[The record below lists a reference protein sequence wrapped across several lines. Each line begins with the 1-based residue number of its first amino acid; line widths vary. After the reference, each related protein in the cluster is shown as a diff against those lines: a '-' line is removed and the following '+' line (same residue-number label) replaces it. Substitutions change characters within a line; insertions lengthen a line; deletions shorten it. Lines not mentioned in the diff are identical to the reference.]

1 MTREKITFAGHSG
14 DMLAARLDRPKGKL
28 QTTAIF
34 AHCFTCSKDI
44 AAARRISQRLASMGV
59 AVLRFDFTGL
69 GHSGGDFANTDFS
82 SNVEDLVLAA
92 KYLEQNVGAPQ
103 LLIGHS
109 LGGAAVLR
117 AAGDIPSAKAVVT
130 IGAPSDPGHVL
141 KNFGSTLKEIEEKG
155 AAQVRLA
162 DRDFTIRKSFIDD
175 VSSAELLPRI
185 AKLNR
190 ALLVMHSPVDQ
201 VVGIDNASDIFVAAK
216 HPKSFITLEK
226 ADHLLTTPKDAEYAA
241 EVIAAW
247 ASRYIDLTPR
257 TSPEGAPEG
266 IVRSSESGPDGY
278 LQDISAG
285 PLHHILADE
294 PVDQGGTN
302 LGMTPHQLVSAAL
315 AACTSITLRMYAGR
329 KQWPLEH
336 IYVDVTHNKMHAK
349 DCEDCEST
357 EGMVSRFTRTIHLTG
372 DLTEDQRARMMEI
385 ANKCPV
391 HRTLTNE
398 VLIRTELAG

>member
-1 MTREKITFAGHSG
+1 MTQEKITFAGHSG

-69 GHSGGDFANTDFS
+69 GHSGGEFANTDFS

-92 KYLEQNVGAPQ
+92 RYLEQTIGAPQ

-117 AAGDIPSAKAVVT
+117 AAGDIPSAKAIVT

-141 KNFGSTLKEIEEKG
+141 ENFGSTLQEIEEEG

-162 DRDFTIRKSFIDD
+162 DRSFTIRKSFIDD

-190 ALLVMHSPVDQ
+190 ALLVMHSPVDE

-216 HPKSFITLEK
+216 HPKSFVTLDK
-226 ADHLLTTPKDAEYAA
+226 ADHLLTAPQDAEYAA

-257 TSPEGAPEG
+257 AAPEGAPEG

-285 PLHHILADE
+285 PRHHILADE
-294 PVDQGGTN
+294 PVDQGGTD

-329 KQWPLEH
+329 KKWPLEH

-357 EGMVSRFTRTIHLTG
+357 EGMVSRFSRTIHLTG
-372 DLTEDQRARMMEI
+372 DLTEDQRTRMMGI

-398 VLIRTELAG
+398 VSIRTELAD